1 MRYLL
6 DTDTISATLKAAPP
20 ASLIQRL
27 AATDPRALCTSA
39 ITVGEMV
46 YGALRSSRADDL
58 IARFESQVWPIL
70 SVVPFGFG
78 EAQVYGRLRSLMER
92 AGTP

>member
-1 MRYLL
+1 
-6 DTDTISATLKAAPP
+6 
-20 ASLIQRL
+20 
-27 AATDPRALCTSA
+27 
-39 ITVGEMV
+39 MV

-92 AGTP
+92 AGTPISEPDLRIAAIAIAHDLTLVTGNVRHFRNVPDLRIENWIVP